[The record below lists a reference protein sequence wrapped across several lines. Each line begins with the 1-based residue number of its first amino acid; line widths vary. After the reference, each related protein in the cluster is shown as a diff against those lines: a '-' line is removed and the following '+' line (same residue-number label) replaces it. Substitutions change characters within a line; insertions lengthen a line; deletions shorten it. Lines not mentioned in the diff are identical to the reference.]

1 MEQIK
6 YFEQFLNERELPDSQ
21 GEVLVILGAPG
32 SGKGTLAKVLK
43 DDYGINHIST
53 GDLIRKSDDDELKKI
68 IASGDLVPDSMIVK
82 ILVSELEKMD
92 PSEGVIFDGFPRTIK
107 QAKKLDSIL
116 GKMGLGLNHAIF
128 LDLDEKIAKERIKER
143 AKKEDRKD
151 DSSDEV
157 IENRFNEYHDKTFPL
172 VDFYKRSRK
181 LLKIDAEGG
190 KDSVRDI
197 LNKKKKDDN
206 TRRIILRDI
215 FDSLINYLKNSGK
228 AEIRNVKDFETNEM
242 SYLLNLYLE
251 SDNIYAD
258 FYEIL
263 ENNGIVLDRHEIDS
277 KNSLYVANFGKIMLS
292 NLNLDSICFLEL
304 KITGKYFSTLRITL
318 KAEDISYRVYDTN
331 YFYLKFWVFDGINFS
346 NHDIQIRTQDRNK
359 NKMRVDLNNGY
370 FFNIVF
376 DKMGE
381 VVETNISKKR
391 GAKQNP

>member
-1 MEQIK
+1 M
-6 YFEQFLNERELPDSQ
+6 
-21 GEVLVILGAPG
+21 
-32 SGKGTLAKVLK
+32 
-43 DDYGINHIST
+43 ST
-53 GDLIRKSDDDELKKI
+53 T
-68 IASGDLVPDSMIVK
+68 SGDFV
-82 ILVSELEKMD
+82 
-92 PSEGVIFDGFPRTIK
+92 
-107 QAKKLDSIL
+107 
-116 GKMGLGLNHAIF
+116 N
-128 LDLDEKIAKERIKER
+128 
-143 AKKEDRKD
+143 
-151 DSSDEV
+151 
-157 IENRFNEYHDKTFPL
+157 
-172 VDFYKRSRK
+172 
-181 LLKIDAEGG
+181 
-190 KDSVRDI
+190 SVRDI

-304 KITGKYFSTLRITL
+304 KITGKYFFTLRITL

>member
-143 AKKEDRKD
+143 AKKDDRKD

-190 KDSVRDI
+190 KDKVLSKVVEK
-197 LNKKKKDDN
+197 LGLTKKKK
-206 TRRIILRDI
+206 
-215 FDSLINYLKNSGK
+215 
-228 AEIRNVKDFETNEM
+228 
-242 SYLLNLYLE
+242 
-251 SDNIYAD
+251 
-258 FYEIL
+258 
-263 ENNGIVLDRHEIDS
+263 
-277 KNSLYVANFGKIMLS
+277 
-292 NLNLDSICFLEL
+292 
-304 KITGKYFSTLRITL
+304 
-318 KAEDISYRVYDTN
+318 
-331 YFYLKFWVFDGINFS
+331 
-346 NHDIQIRTQDRNK
+346 
-359 NKMRVDLNNGY
+359 
-370 FFNIVF
+370 
-376 DKMGE
+376 
-381 VVETNISKKR
+381 
-391 GAKQNP
+391 

>member
-53 GDLIRKSDDDELKKI
+53 GDLIRKSDDGELKKI

-190 KDSVRDI
+190 KD
-197 LNKKKKDDN
+197 K
-206 TRRIILRDI
+206 
-215 FDSLINYLKNSGK
+215 
-228 AEIRNVKDFETNEM
+228 
-242 SYLLNLYLE
+242 
-251 SDNIYAD
+251 
-258 FYEIL
+258 
-263 ENNGIVLDRHEIDS
+263 VLS
-277 KNSLYVANFGKIMLS
+277 K
-292 NLNLDSICFLEL
+292 
-304 KITGKYFSTLRITL
+304 
-318 KAEDISYRVYDTN
+318 
-331 YFYLKFWVFDGINFS
+331 
-346 NHDIQIRTQDRNK
+346 
-359 NKMRVDLNNGY
+359 
-370 FFNIVF
+370 
-376 DKMGE
+376 
-381 VVETNISKKR
+381 VVEKLGLTKKE
-391 GAKQNP
+391 K